1 MEAPVTI
8 CNSRG
13 SGTLFWPL
21 PATGIYGHG
30 DQNIHAHKID
40 KAKIDLKKKSTEVIS
55 K

>member
-1 MEAPVTI
+1 MEAHVTI

-40 KAKIDLKKKSTEVIS
+40 KAKIGKKKKSTEVIS